1 MEVGRAITH
10 RHELRGRPG
19 GEEGAFGVDEE
30 RCAEDGRRD
39 EQEGVHEE
47 EGCSQQK
54 GRDK

>member
-10 RHELRGRPG
+10 RHELRGRAG

-30 RCAEDGRRD
+30 RGAEDGRRD
-39 EQEGVHEE
+39 EQEGIHEE

-54 GRDK
+54 GQGK